1 MVRCILYIRAVLL
14 RTWYLVRSNSL
25 LYVRTF
31 VHDILFLK
39 KETASQREARLPISD
54 NTVVPK

>member
-1 MVRCILYIRAVLL
+1 MRTVLL
-14 RTWYLVRSNSL
+14 RTWYPVRSTIAYCM
-25 LYVRTF
+25 YVRTF
-31 VHDILFLK
+31 VPDILFLK